1 MTRLRSSL
9 VLLALVI
16 GALIVSWLQLVRDTH
31 LPVGSSYSVQAEGI
45 QALYEW
51 AAAMGANP
59 RRLQQAV
66 LDPASPPR
74 VLLVVQ
80 PETFVSDRDRRAFDA
95 VPRGGGTLVLAGDS
109 FALQAYARMLGV
121 TFEPAAASAA
131 SELPIVSH
139 YRLRASGASPLL
151 TGSSGDTLAVRTPYL
166 GGTLVVIATPQPLT
180 NGALRND
187 DVARFVLREVLA
199 SDGVAFDEAHHS
211 YAPSETSQQVT
222 MNDLLFDTAPGRA
235 VVYVACL
242 TFVCLLL
249 ANRRLGPAVA
259 ERGATETWRTMYE
272 HVQML
277 AGLYRRAGQF
287 GTVRGALLR
296 HYQRLLAHGSLTPA
310 RAAALSDALRLV
322 EQASS
327 EPALIAAAAAADAAA
342 SPSPA
347 RGGFVKE

>member
-1 MTRLRSSL
+1 VTRLRSSL

-16 GALIVSWLQLVRDTH
+16 GALTVSWLQLVRDTH
-31 LPVGSSYSVQAEGI
+31 LPVGSSYSVQADGT

-51 AAAMGANP
+51 AAALGANP
-59 RRLQQAV
+59 RRLQQVV
-66 LDPASPPR
+66 LDPSSTPR
-74 VLLVVQ
+74 MLLVVQ

-109 FALQAYARMLGV
+109 FPLQAYARMLGV
-121 TFEPAAASAA
+121 TFEPTAPSSASD
-131 SELPIVSH
+131 LPIVSH
-139 YRLRASGASPLL
+139 YRLLASDATPLL
-151 TGSSGDTLAVRTPYL
+151 TSSNGETLAARAPYL
-166 GGTLVVIATPQPLT
+166 AGTLVVIATPQPLT

-199 SDGVAFDEAHHS
+199 SEDVAFDEAHHS
-211 YAPSETSQQVT
+211 YAPSEASQQVT

-235 VVYVACL
+235 LVYVACL
-242 TFVCLLL
+242 TFVFLLL

-259 ERGATETWRTMYE
+259 ERGATETRRTMYE

-287 GTVRGALLR
+287 ATVRGALLR
-296 HYQRLLAHGSLTPA
+296 HYQRLLAQGSLTPA
-310 RAAALSDALRLV
+310 RAAALSDALHQV

-327 EPALIAAAAAADAAA
+327 EPALIAAAAAADRAVNA
-342 SPSPA
+342 P
-347 RGGFVKE
+347 